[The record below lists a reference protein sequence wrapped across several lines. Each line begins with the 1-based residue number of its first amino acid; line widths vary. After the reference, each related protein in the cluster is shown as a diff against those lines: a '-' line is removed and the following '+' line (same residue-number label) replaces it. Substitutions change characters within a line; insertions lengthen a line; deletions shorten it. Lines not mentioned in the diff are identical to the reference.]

1 MLDLKMNTTRQTHV
15 VIKEKFA
22 VANVN
27 AIILSLGRLLRAG
40 WSLRTN
46 NSKHYLYNGEDEVEI
61 KLRRNTMVVPAVV
74 RAIGMVD
81 RGPLPVV
88 LEELV
93 AGGGHGWHVL
103 PSGLP
108 VLIGRQVEEIP
119 GGESAWNADDW
130 PWVAVFLRVGN
141 KERPL
146 CSGRCVG
153 PGLDQEG
160 GGLRG

>member
-1 MLDLKMNTTRQTHV
+1 MNTTRQTHV

-27 AIILSLGRLLRAG
+27 AIIISLGRLLRAG

-46 NSKHYLYNGEDEVEI
+46 NSKHYLYNGEDDVEI

-88 LEELV
+88 LEEIEWPTS
-93 AGGGHGWHVL
+93 AHSKASGGDPWW
-103 PSGLP
+103 
-108 VLIGRQVEEIP
+108 QVSLE
-119 GGESAWNADDW
+119 
-130 PWVAVFLRVGN
+130 
-141 KERPL
+141 
-146 CSGRCVG
+146 C
-153 PGLDQEG
+153 
-160 GGLRG
+160 